1 MVPTATLKSA
11 EPDEIDPRIPMI
23 ATRIAPKSP
32 THLRYIALTGLE
44 ATWYSVLA
52 LYYSCLLILVRATTY
67 RERAL
72 PLVAPH
78 KGPSR
83 ARSLVNVKKGT
94 TLNRVSAFIILTASS
109 SFGATVAQMSGTV
122 FPPPQGSTAHFI
134 PVPVVAVI
142 MVGVGGLIL
151 GLFRKGQRADNQV
164 QS

>member
-1 MVPTATLKSA
+1 MT
-11 EPDEIDPRIPMI
+11 
-23 ATRIAPKSP
+23 ATRIAPKNP
-32 THLRYIALTGLE
+32 RHLRYVALTGLE

-52 LYYSCLLILVRATTY
+52 LYYFCLLIFVPATTY

-72 PLVAPH
+72 LLGTCH

-94 TLNRVSAFIILTASS
+94 TLNRVSAVIILTASS

-134 PVPVVAVI
+134 PIPVVAVI
-142 MVGVGGLIL
+142 MVGLGGLIF
-151 GLFRKGQRADNQV
+151 GLFRKGQRAEHQV